1 MVILQY
7 WLGPR
12 DLKYFG
18 DNNSGPIIDFLRSRG
33 VEEAKLERVAASMQ
47 VSTLGM
53 MAGSAVTPGCGR

>member
-7 WLGPR
+7 CLGPR

-53 MAGSAVTPGCGR
+53 MSS

>member
-1 MVILQY
+1 MHY
-7 WLGPR
+7 WSGPR